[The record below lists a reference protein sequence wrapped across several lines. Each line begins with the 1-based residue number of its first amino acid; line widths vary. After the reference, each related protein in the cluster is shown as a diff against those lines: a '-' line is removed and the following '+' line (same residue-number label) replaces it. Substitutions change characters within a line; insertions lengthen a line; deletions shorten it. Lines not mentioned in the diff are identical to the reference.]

1 MVFGLIQSTPT
12 HLCSYLIPCKS
23 LGARQKHETPGPS
36 RVRQSECLPM
46 ELHFRLGLTE
56 ILIGGYDK
64 HMRITPCQDDSHH
77 DDYSQLLESLELI
90 RVTYIM

>member
-1 MVFGLIQSTPT
+1 
-12 HLCSYLIPCKS
+12 
-23 LGARQKHETPGPS
+23 
-36 RVRQSECLPM
+36 M